1 MVGVDGSGRER
12 LATGVWPGWSPDGSR
27 IIFGAPEGIALMAPD
42 GTERT
47 VWHAGDAGYARFS
60 PDGSRIAYVVKENG
74 HVLVVVAGVDGS
86 GRETLLER
94 PAPQW

>member
-1 MVGVDGSGRER
+1 PGWSPDGERLAFYGTRAGGEDHVYVVGVDGSGRER

-47 VWHAGDAGYARFS
+47 VWHAGD
-60 PDGSRIAYVVKENG
+60 
-74 HVLVVVAGVDGS
+74 
-86 GRETLLER
+86 
-94 PAPQW
+94 